1 MKAQNNFQKPQP
13 GESTFMHVVV
23 ILSAAALAWVALFL

>member
-1 MKAQNNFQKPQP
+1 MNVQNNFQNPQP

-23 ILSAAALAWVALFL
+23 IVGAAALAWVALFL